1 MLSQCTLLEPES
13 VCYFLLLCW
22 FDEKQINFSSFSF
35 SKKLDRLDSFP
46 QINIYLSISFPL
58 TKDTK
63 RITNTRNFTGHT
75 AVWSIPSFEA
85 HWEYFF
91 ITCPKRAKFTTTHP
105 QTPQKAMKLHNQKC
119 LFQAL
124 IPFLSLKYVWQIWSI
139 ETDYKF

>member
-75 AVWSIPSFEA
+75 AV
-85 HWEYFF
+85 
-91 ITCPKRAKFTTTHP
+91 
-105 QTPQKAMKLHNQKC
+105 
-119 LFQAL
+119 
-124 IPFLSLKYVWQIWSI
+124 
-139 ETDYKF
+139 